1 MQITNTTKGVRLVNA
16 KVGGSVTQ
24 VSLAPGETKDV
35 DVIETAAFKA
45 RVKAGEFG
53 TKGSGSK
60 ADDGQGGGNASAYTV
75 TEKGAGWLVIT
86 QDGKEVTKGLRK
98 DAVEGFDKLSDAE
111 KAAFVAANKAD

>member
-45 RVKAGEFG
+45 RVKTGEFE
-53 TKGSGSK
+53 TKGSSSK
-60 ADDGQGGGNASAYTV
+60 QFEGGQGGAFVV
-75 TEKGAGWLVIT
+75 TDKGSGWFSISK
-86 QDGKEVTKGLRK
+86 DGAELTKSLRK
-98 DAVEGFDKLSDAE
+98 DAIEGFDKLSDAD
-111 KAAFVAANKAD
+111 KSAFVAANKAD

>member
-45 RVKAGEFG
+45 RVKAGEFE
-53 TKGSGSK
+53 TKGSASK
-60 ADDGQGGGNASAYTV
+60 ADDGQGGPAAVPARSVSPSIPPSFRSASSM
-75 TEKGAGWLVIT
+75 
-86 QDGKEVTKGLRK
+86 QPMRPR
-98 DAVEGFDKLSDAE
+98 
-111 KAAFVAANKAD
+111 